1 LKGGDTLP
9 RGEDIIAG
17 LDIGTTKICCIIGEV
32 RDEKDIDII
41 GIGTNPSRGLRK
53 GVVVNIESTVESIKG
68 AVEEAELMAGCEID
82 SVYVGI
88 AGGHI
93 KGFNSHGVI
102 AVKNKE
108 VAQADINRVLDAAQ
122 AVAIPP
128 DREVIH
134 IIPQEYI
141 LDEQEGIKEPLGMS
155 GVRLEAK
162 VHIVTG
168 AVTSAQNI
176 VRSVNK
182 AGLEVKDIVLEQL
195 ASSDAVLERDE
206 KELGVAMVDVGG
218 GTSDLAIFFEESIK
232 HTSVLAI
239 GGNHITNDIA
249 IGLRTPQA
257 EAEKIKKTYGC
268 AMTSLV
274 KKDDTIE
281 VPSTGGREP
290 RILSRQILSE
300 IIEPRLEEMFNLV
313 KREIHIS
320 GYSELIASGI
330 VLTGGSAI
338 MDGITD
344 LAEKIFKLPVRKGF
358 PKGIGGLVD
367 VVNSPMYATG
377 VGLILF
383 GLKNRQHGKK
393 PRLTDK
399 NLFDKIFNRM
409 KCWVDDFF

>member
-1 LKGGDTLP
+1 MAKG
-9 RGEDIIAG
+9 ENIIAG
-17 LDIGTTKICCIIGEV
+17 LDIGTTKICCIIGEA
-32 RDEKDIDII
+32 RDEKEIDII
-41 GIGTNPSRGLRK
+41 GIGTHSSRGLRK

-88 AGGHI
+88 AGGHV

-102 AVKNKE
+102 AVRNKE
-108 VAQADINRVLDAAQ
+108 VSQFDIDRVLDAAQ

-182 AGLEVKDIVLEQL
+182 AGLEVKDIVLEPL
-195 ASSDAVLERDE
+195 ASSDAVLDRDE
-206 KELGVAMVDVGG
+206 KELGVAMVDIGG

-268 AMTSLV
+268 AMTALV

-281 VPSTGGREP
+281 VPSTGGRDP

-300 IIEPRLEEMFNLV
+300 IIEPRVEEMFNLI
-313 KREIHIS
+313 KREIEIS
-320 GYSELIASGI
+320 SFSELVASGV
-330 VLTGGSAI
+330 VLTGGASS
-338 MDGITD
+338 MEGMTE
-344 LAEKIFKLPVRKGF
+344 LAEKIFKLPVRMGF

-367 VVNSPMYATG
+367 VVSSPMYATS

-383 GLKNRQHGKK
+383 GMKNYQHGKK
-393 PRLTDK
+393 PKLIDR
-399 NLFDKIFNRM
+399 NLFDKIFVRM
-409 KCWVDDFF
+409 KGWVEDFF

>member
-1 LKGGDTLP
+1 LP
-9 RGEDIIAG
+9 KDENIIAG
-17 LDIGTTKICCIIGEV
+17 LDIGTTKICCIIGEA
-32 RDEKDIDII
+32 RDEKEVDII
-41 GIGTNPSRGLRK
+41 GIGTHPSKGLRK

-108 VAQADINRVLDAAQ
+108 VSQFDIDRVLEAAQ

-141 LDEQEGIKEPLGMS
+141 LDEQEGIREPLGMS

-182 AGLEVKDIVLEQL
+182 AGLEVKDIVLEPL
-195 ASSDAVLERDE
+195 ASSDAVLDRDE
-206 KELGVAMVDVGG
+206 KELGVAMVDIGG

-268 AMTSLV
+268 AMTALV

-281 VPSTGGREP
+281 VPSTGGRES

-300 IIEPRLEEMFNLV
+300 IIEPRVEEMFHLI
-313 KREIHIS
+313 KREVEIS
-320 GYSELIASGI
+320 GFSDLIASGV
-330 VLTGGSAI
+330 VLTGGAAS
-338 MDGITD
+338 MEGITD
-344 LAEKIFKLPVRKGF
+344 LAEKIFKLPVRRGF

-367 VVNSPMYATG
+367 VVSSPMYATS

-383 GLKNRQHGKK
+383 GLKNHQHGKK
-393 PRLTDK
+393 PKLIDR
-399 NLFDKIFNRM
+399 NLFDKIFDRM
-409 KCWVDDFF
+409 KGWVEDFF

>member
-1 LKGGDTLP
+1 MPKG
-9 RGEDIIAG
+9 ENIIAG

-32 RDEKDIDII
+32 RDEKEVDII
-41 GIGTNPSRGLRK
+41 GIGTHPSRGLRK

-108 VAQADINRVLDAAQ
+108 VSQFDIDRVTEAAQ

-182 AGLEVKDIVLEQL
+182 AGLEVKDIVLEPL
-195 ASSDAVLERDE
+195 ASSDAVLDRDE
-206 KELGVAMVDVGG
+206 KELGVAMVDIGG

-268 AMTSLV
+268 AMTALV

-281 VPSTGGREP
+281 VPSTGGRDS

-300 IIEPRLEEMFNLV
+300 IIEPRVEEMFNLI
-313 KREIHIS
+313 KREVDIS
-320 GYSELIASGI
+320 GFSELIASGV
-330 VLTGGSAI
+330 VLTGGAAS
-338 MDGITD
+338 MEGMTD
-344 LAEKIFKLPVRKGF
+344 LAEKIFKLPVRRGF

-367 VVNSPMYATG
+367 VVSSPMYATS

-383 GLKNRQHGKK
+383 GLKNHQHGKK
-393 PRLTDK
+393 PKLTDR
-399 NLFDKIFNRM
+399 NLFDKIFDRM
-409 KCWVDDFF
+409 KGWVEDFF

>member
-1 LKGGDTLP
+1 LP
-9 RGEDIIAG
+9 KDENIIAG
-17 LDIGTTKICCIIGEV
+17 LDIGTTKICCIIGEA
-32 RDEKDIDII
+32 RDEKEVDII
-41 GIGTNPSRGLRK
+41 GIGTHPSRGLRK

-108 VAQADINRVLDAAQ
+108 VSQFDIDRVLEAAQ

-141 LDEQEGIKEPLGMS
+141 LDEQEGIREPLGMS

-182 AGLEVKDIVLEQL
+182 AGLEVKDIVLEPL
-195 ASSDAVLERDE
+195 ASSDAVLDRDE
-206 KELGVAMVDVGG
+206 KELGVAMVDIGG

-268 AMTSLV
+268 AMTALV
-274 KKDDTIE
+274 RKDDTIE
-281 VPSTGGREP
+281 VPSTGGRES

-300 IIEPRLEEMFNLV
+300 IIEPRVEEMFHLI
-313 KREIHIS
+313 KREVEIS
-320 GYSELIASGI
+320 GFSELIASGV
-330 VLTGGSAI
+330 VLTGGAAS
-338 MDGITD
+338 MEGITD
-344 LAEKIFKLPVRKGF
+344 LAEKIFKLPVRRGF

-367 VVNSPMYATG
+367 VVSSPMYATS

-383 GLKNRQHGKK
+383 GLKNHQHGKK
-393 PRLTDK
+393 PKLIDR
-399 NLFDKIFNRM
+399 NLFDKIFDRM
-409 KCWVDDFF
+409 KGWVEDFF

>member
-1 LKGGDTLP
+1 MPKS
-9 RGEDIIAG
+9 EDIIAG

-32 RDEKDIDII
+32 RDEKEIDII
-41 GIGTNPSRGLRK
+41 GIGSHPSRGLRK
-53 GVVVNIESTVESIKG
+53 GVVVNIESTVESIKN

-108 VAQADINRVLDAAQ
+108 VAQPDIDRVLDAAQ

-134 IIPQEYI
+134 IIPQEFI
-141 LDEQEGIKEPLGMS
+141 LDEQEGIREPIGMT

-176 VRSVNK
+176 IRSVNK
-182 AGLEVKDIVLEQL
+182 AGLDVKDIVLEQL
-195 ASSDAVLERDE
+195 ASSDAVLDRDE
-206 KELGVAMVDVGG
+206 KELGVAMVDIGG
-218 GTSDLAIFFEESIK
+218 GTSDLAIFFEEGIK

-239 GGNHITNDIA
+239 GGNHLTNDIA
-249 IGLRTPQA
+249 IGLRTPQV

-268 AMTSLV
+268 AMTALV
-274 KKDDTIE
+274 KKDETIE

-290 RILSRQILSE
+290 RVLSRQILSE
-300 IIEPRLEEMFNLV
+300 IIEPRLEEIFNMI
-313 KREIHIS
+313 KREISIS

-338 MDGITD
+338 MDGMTEM
-344 LAEKIFKLPVRKGF
+344 AEKIFKLPVRRGF

-383 GLKNRQHGKK
+383 GLKNRQYGKK
-393 PRLTDK
+393 PNLTDRH
-399 NLFDKIFNRM
+399 LFDKIFNRM
-409 KCWVDDFF
+409 KGWVEDFF

>member
-1 LKGGDTLP
+1 MPKS
-9 RGEDIIAG
+9 ENIIAG

-32 RDEKDIDII
+32 RDEKEVDII
-41 GIGTNPSRGLRK
+41 GIGTHPSRGLRK

-108 VAQADINRVLDAAQ
+108 VSQFDIDRVLEAAQ

-141 LDEQEGIKEPLGMS
+141 LDEQEGIREPLGMS

-182 AGLEVKDIVLEQL
+182 AGLEVKDIVLEPL
-195 ASSDAVLERDE
+195 ASSDAVLDRDE
-206 KELGVAMVDVGG
+206 KELGVAMVDIGG

-268 AMTSLV
+268 AMTALV
-274 KKDDTIE
+274 RKDDTIE
-281 VPSTGGREP
+281 VPSTGGRES

-300 IIEPRLEEMFNLV
+300 IIEPRVEEMFHLI
-313 KREIHIS
+313 KREVEIS
-320 GYSELIASGI
+320 GFSELIASGV
-330 VLTGGSAI
+330 VLTGGAAS
-338 MDGITD
+338 MEGITD
-344 LAEKIFKLPVRKGF
+344 LAEKIFKLPVRRGF

-367 VVNSPMYATG
+367 VVSSPMYATS

-383 GLKNRQHGKK
+383 GLKNHQHGKK
-393 PRLTDK
+393 PKLIDR
-399 NLFDKIFNRM
+399 NLFDKIFDRM
-409 KCWVDDFF
+409 KGWVEDFF

>member
-1 LKGGDTLP
+1 MPKG
-9 RGEDIIAG
+9 ENIIAG

-32 RDEKDIDII
+32 RDDKEADII
-41 GIGTNPSRGLRK
+41 GIGTHPSRGLRK

-108 VAQADINRVLDAAQ
+108 VSQFDIDRVIEAAQ

-182 AGLEVKDIVLEQL
+182 AGLEVKDIVLEPL
-195 ASSDAVLERDE
+195 ASSDAVLDRDE
-206 KELGVAMVDVGG
+206 KELGVAMVDIGG

-268 AMTSLV
+268 AMTALV

-281 VPSTGGREP
+281 VPSTGGRDS

-300 IIEPRLEEMFNLV
+300 IIEPRVEEMFNLI
-313 KREIHIS
+313 KREVDIS
-320 GYSELIASGI
+320 GFSELIASGV
-330 VLTGGSAI
+330 VLTGGAAS
-338 MDGITD
+338 MEGMTD
-344 LAEKIFKLPVRKGF
+344 LAEKIFKLPVRRGF

-367 VVNSPMYATG
+367 VVSSPMYATS

-383 GLKNRQHGKK
+383 GLKNHQHGKK
-393 PRLTDK
+393 PKLTDR
-399 NLFDKIFNRM
+399 NLFDKIFDRM
-409 KCWVDDFF
+409 KGWVEDFF

>member
-1 LKGGDTLP
+1 MPKD
-9 RGEDIIAG
+9 ENIIAG
-17 LDIGTTKICCIIGEV
+17 LDIGTTKICCIIGEA
-32 RDEKDIDII
+32 RDEKEVDII
-41 GIGTNPSRGLRK
+41 GIGTHPSRGLRK

-108 VAQADINRVLDAAQ
+108 VSQFDIDRVLEAAQ

-141 LDEQEGIKEPLGMS
+141 LDEQEGIREPLGMS

-182 AGLEVKDIVLEQL
+182 AGLEVKDIVLEPL
-195 ASSDAVLERDE
+195 ASSDAVLDRDE
-206 KELGVAMVDVGG
+206 KELGVAMVDIGG

-268 AMTSLV
+268 AMTALV

-281 VPSTGGREP
+281 VPSTGGRES

-300 IIEPRLEEMFNLV
+300 IIEPRVEEMFHLI
-313 KREIHIS
+313 KREVEIS
-320 GYSELIASGI
+320 GFSELIASGV
-330 VLTGGSAI
+330 VLTGGAAS
-338 MDGITD
+338 MEGITD
-344 LAEKIFKLPVRKGF
+344 LAEKIFKLPVRRGF

-367 VVNSPMYATG
+367 VVSSPMYATS

-383 GLKNRQHGKK
+383 GLKNHQHGKK
-393 PRLTDK
+393 PKLIDR
-399 NLFDKIFNRM
+399 NLFDKIFDRM
-409 KCWVDDFF
+409 KGWVEDFF

>member
-1 LKGGDTLP
+1 LP
-9 RGEDIIAG
+9 KDENIIAG
-17 LDIGTTKICCIIGEV
+17 LDIGTTKICCIIGEA
-32 RDEKDIDII
+32 RDEKEVDII
-41 GIGTNPSRGLRK
+41 GIGTHPSRGLRK

-108 VAQADINRVLDAAQ
+108 VSQFDIDRVLEAAQ

-141 LDEQEGIKEPLGMS
+141 LDEQEGIREPLGMS

-182 AGLEVKDIVLEQL
+182 AGLEVKDIVLEPL
-195 ASSDAVLERDE
+195 ASSDAVLDRDE
-206 KELGVAMVDVGG
+206 KELGVAMVDIGG

-268 AMTSLV
+268 AMTALV
-274 KKDDTIE
+274 RKDDTIE
-281 VPSTGGREP
+281 VPSTGGRES

-300 IIEPRLEEMFNLV
+300 IIEPRVEEMFHLI
-313 KREIHIS
+313 KREVEIS
-320 GYSELIASGI
+320 GFSDLIASGV
-330 VLTGGSAI
+330 VLTGGAAS
-338 MDGITD
+338 MEGITD
-344 LAEKIFKLPVRKGF
+344 LAEKIFKLPVRRGF

-367 VVNSPMYATG
+367 VVSSPMYATS

-383 GLKNRQHGKK
+383 GLKNHQHGKK
-393 PRLTDK
+393 PKLIDR
-399 NLFDKIFNRM
+399 NLFDKIFDRM
-409 KCWVDDFF
+409 KGWVEDFF

>member
-1 LKGGDTLP
+1 LPKG
-9 RGEDIIAG
+9 ENIIAG

-32 RDEKDIDII
+32 RDEKEVDII
-41 GIGTNPSRGLRK
+41 GIGTHPSKGLRK

-108 VAQADINRVLDAAQ
+108 VSQFDIDRVIEAAQ

-182 AGLEVKDIVLEQL
+182 AGLEVKDIVLEPL
-195 ASSDAVLERDE
+195 ASSDAVLDRDE
-206 KELGVAMVDVGG
+206 KELGVAMVDIGG

-257 EAEKIKKTYGC
+257 EAEKIKKTFGC
-268 AMTSLV
+268 AMTALV

-281 VPSTGGREP
+281 VPSTGGRDS

-300 IIEPRLEEMFNLV
+300 IIEPRVEEMFNLI
-313 KREIHIS
+313 KREIDIS
-320 GYSELIASGI
+320 GFSELIASGV
-330 VLTGGSAI
+330 VLTGGAAS
-338 MDGITD
+338 MEGMTD
-344 LAEKIFKLPVRKGF
+344 LAEKIFKLPVRRGA

-367 VVNSPMYATG
+367 VVSSPMYATS

-383 GLKNRQHGKK
+383 GLKNHHHEKR
-393 PRLTDK
+393 PRLTDR
-399 NLFDKIFNRM
+399 NLFDKIFDRM
-409 KCWVDDFF
+409 KGWVEDFF

>member
-1 LKGGDTLP
+1 MP

-108 VAQADINRVLDAAQ
+108 VGQADINRVLDAAQ

-377 VGLILF
+377 VGLVLF

>member
-1 LKGGDTLP
+1 MPKD
-9 RGEDIIAG
+9 ENIIAG
-17 LDIGTTKICCIIGEV
+17 LDIGTTKICCIIGEA
-32 RDEKDIDII
+32 RDEKEVDII
-41 GIGTNPSRGLRK
+41 GIGTHPSRGLRK

-108 VAQADINRVLDAAQ
+108 VSQFDIDRVLEAAQ

-141 LDEQEGIKEPLGMS
+141 LDEQEGIREPLGMS

-182 AGLEVKDIVLEQL
+182 AGLEVKDIVLEPL
-195 ASSDAVLERDE
+195 ASSDAVLDRDE
-206 KELGVAMVDVGG
+206 KELGVAMVDIGG

-268 AMTSLV
+268 AMTALV

-281 VPSTGGREP
+281 VPSTGGRES

-300 IIEPRLEEMFNLV
+300 IIEPRVEEMFHLI
-313 KREIHIS
+313 KREVEIS
-320 GYSELIASGI
+320 GFSDLIASGV
-330 VLTGGSAI
+330 VLTGGAAS
-338 MDGITD
+338 MEGITD
-344 LAEKIFKLPVRKGF
+344 LAEKIFKLPVRRGF

-367 VVNSPMYATG
+367 VVSSPMYATS

-383 GLKNRQHGKK
+383 GLKNHQHGKK
-393 PRLTDK
+393 PKLIDR
-399 NLFDKIFNRM
+399 NLFDKIFDRM
-409 KCWVDDFF
+409 KGWVEDFF

>member
-1 LKGGDTLP
+1 LP
-9 RGEDIIAG
+9 KDENIIAG
-17 LDIGTTKICCIIGEV
+17 LDIGTTKICCIIGEA
-32 RDEKDIDII
+32 RDEKEVDII
-41 GIGTNPSRGLRK
+41 GIGTHPSRGLRK

-108 VAQADINRVLDAAQ
+108 VSQFDIDRVLEAAQ

-141 LDEQEGIKEPLGMS
+141 LDEQEGIREPLGMS

-182 AGLEVKDIVLEQL
+182 AGLEVKDIVLEPL
-195 ASSDAVLERDE
+195 ASSDAVLDRDE
-206 KELGVAMVDVGG
+206 KELGVAMVDIGG

-268 AMTSLV
+268 AMTALV

-281 VPSTGGREP
+281 VPSTGGRES

-300 IIEPRLEEMFNLV
+300 IIEPRVEEMFHLI
-313 KREIHIS
+313 KREVEIS
-320 GYSELIASGI
+320 GFSDLIASGV
-330 VLTGGSAI
+330 VLTGGAAS
-338 MDGITD
+338 MEGITD
-344 LAEKIFKLPVRKGF
+344 LAEKIFKLPVRRGF

-367 VVNSPMYATG
+367 VVSSPMYATS

-383 GLKNRQHGKK
+383 GLKNHQHGKK
-393 PRLTDK
+393 PKLIDR
-399 NLFDKIFNRM
+399 NLFDKIFDRM
-409 KCWVDDFF
+409 KGWVEDFF

>member
-1 LKGGDTLP
+1 MPKD
-9 RGEDIIAG
+9 ENIIAG
-17 LDIGTTKICCIIGEV
+17 LDIGTTKICCIIGEA
-32 RDEKDIDII
+32 RDEKEVDII
-41 GIGTNPSRGLRK
+41 GIGTHPSRGLRK

-108 VAQADINRVLDAAQ
+108 VSQFDIDRVLEAAQ

-141 LDEQEGIKEPLGMS
+141 LDEQEGIREPLGMS

-182 AGLEVKDIVLEQL
+182 AGLEVKDIVLEPL
-195 ASSDAVLERDE
+195 ASSDAVLDRDE
-206 KELGVAMVDVGG
+206 KELGVAMVDIGG

-268 AMTSLV
+268 AMTALV
-274 KKDDTIE
+274 RKDDTIE
-281 VPSTGGREP
+281 VPSTGGRES

-300 IIEPRLEEMFNLV
+300 IIEPRVEEMFHLI
-313 KREIHIS
+313 KREVEIS
-320 GYSELIASGI
+320 GFSDLIASGV
-330 VLTGGSAI
+330 VLTGGAAS
-338 MDGITD
+338 MEGITD
-344 LAEKIFKLPVRKGF
+344 LAEKIFKLPVRRGF

-367 VVNSPMYATG
+367 VVSSPMYATS

-383 GLKNRQHGKK
+383 GLKNHQHGKK
-393 PRLTDK
+393 PKLIDR
-399 NLFDKIFNRM
+399 NLFDKIFDRM
-409 KCWVDDFF
+409 KGWVEDFF

>member
-1 LKGGDTLP
+1 MPKG
-9 RGEDIIAG
+9 ENIIAG
-17 LDIGTTKICCIIGEV
+17 LDIGTTKICCIIGEM
-32 RDEKDIDII
+32 RDDKEIDII
-41 GIGTNPSRGLRK
+41 GIGTHPSRGLRK

-108 VAQADINRVLDAAQ
+108 VSQFDIDRVIEAAQ

-141 LDEQEGIKEPLGMS
+141 LDEQEGIKEPMGMS

-182 AGLEVKDIVLEQL
+182 AGLEVKDIVLEPL
-195 ASSDAVLERDE
+195 ASSDAVLDRDE
-206 KELGVAMVDVGG
+206 KELGVAMVDIGG

-268 AMTSLV
+268 AMTALV

-281 VPSTGGREP
+281 VPSTGGRDN

-300 IIEPRLEEMFNLV
+300 IIEPRVEEMFNLI
-313 KREIHIS
+313 KREVDIS
-320 GYSELIASGI
+320 GFSELIASGV
-330 VLTGGSAI
+330 VLTGGAAS
-338 MDGITD
+338 MEGMTD
-344 LAEKIFKLPVRKGF
+344 SAEKIFKLPVRRGF

-367 VVNSPMYATG
+367 VVSSPMYATS

-383 GLKNRQHGKK
+383 GLKNHQHGKK
-393 PRLTDK
+393 PKLTDR
-399 NLFDKIFNRM
+399 NLFDKIFDRM
-409 KCWVDDFF
+409 KGWVEDFF

>member
-1 LKGGDTLP
+1 MSKG
-9 RGEDIIAG
+9 ENIIAG
-17 LDIGTTKICCIIGEV
+17 LDIGTTKICCIISEAKGEK
-32 RDEKDIDII
+32 EIDII
-41 GIGTNPSRGLRK
+41 GIGSHPSRGLRK

-68 AVEEAELMAGCEID
+68 AVEEAELMAGCEVD

-93 KGFNSHGVI
+93 KGFNSHGII

-108 VAQADINRVLDAAQ
+108 VNQPDIDRVLDAAQ

-134 IIPQEYI
+134 IIPQEFI
-141 LDEQEGIKEPLGMS
+141 LDGQEGIKEPLGMT
-155 GVRLEAK
+155 GIRLEAK

-176 VRSVNK
+176 IRSVNK
-182 AGLEVKDIVLEQL
+182 AGLEVKDIVLEQI
-195 ASSDAVLERDE
+195 ASSDAVLDRDE
-206 KELGVAMVDVGG
+206 KELGVAMVDIGG

-249 IGLRTPQA
+249 IGLRTPQI
-257 EAEKIKKTYGC
+257 EAEKVKKTYGC
-268 AMTSLV
+268 AMTSMI

-281 VPSTGGREP
+281 VPSTGGRDP
-290 RILSRQILSE
+290 RVLSRQILCE
-300 IIEPRLEEMFNLV
+300 IIEPRLEEMFNLI
-313 KREIHIS
+313 KREIDIS

-338 MDGITD
+338 MLGMPE
-344 LAEKIFKLPVRKGF
+344 LAEKI
-358 PKGIGGLVD
+358 
-367 VVNSPMYATG
+367 
-377 VGLILF
+377 
-383 GLKNRQHGKK
+383 
-393 PRLTDK
+393 
-399 NLFDKIFNRM
+399 
-409 KCWVDDFF
+409 

>member
-1 LKGGDTLP
+1 MPKS
-9 RGEDIIAG
+9 ENIIAG
-17 LDIGTTKICCIIGEV
+17 LDIGTTKICCIIGEA
-32 RDEKDIDII
+32 RDEKEVDII
-41 GIGTNPSRGLRK
+41 GIGTHPSRGLRK

-108 VAQADINRVLDAAQ
+108 VSQFDIDRVLEAAQ

-141 LDEQEGIKEPLGMS
+141 LDEQEGIREPLGMS

-182 AGLEVKDIVLEQL
+182 AGLEVKDIVLEPL
-195 ASSDAVLERDE
+195 ASSDAVLDRDE
-206 KELGVAMVDVGG
+206 KELGVAMVDIGG

-268 AMTSLV
+268 AMTALV

-281 VPSTGGREP
+281 VPSTGGRES

-300 IIEPRLEEMFNLV
+300 IIEPRVEEMFHLI
-313 KREIHIS
+313 KREVEIS
-320 GYSELIASGI
+320 GFSELIASGV
-330 VLTGGSAI
+330 VLTGGAAS
-338 MDGITD
+338 MEGITD
-344 LAEKIFKLPVRKGF
+344 LAEKIFKLPVRRGF

-367 VVNSPMYATG
+367 VVSSPMYATS

-383 GLKNRQHGKK
+383 GLKNHQHGKK
-393 PRLTDK
+393 PKLIDR
-399 NLFDKIFNRM
+399 NLFDKIFDRM
-409 KCWVDDFF
+409 KGWVEDFF

>member
-1 LKGGDTLP
+1 MPKS
-9 RGEDIIAG
+9 EDIIAG

-32 RDEKDIDII
+32 RDEREIDII
-41 GIGTNPSRGLRK
+41 GIGNNPSRGLRK

-108 VAQADINRVLDAAQ
+108 VAQPDIDRVLDAAQ

-134 IIPQEYI
+134 IIPQEFI
-141 LDEQEGIKEPLGMS
+141 LDEQEGIREPLGMT

-176 VRSVNK
+176 IRSVNK
-182 AGLEVKDIVLEQL
+182 AGLDVKDIVLEQL
-195 ASSDAVLERDE
+195 ASSDAALDRDE
-206 KELGVAMVDVGG
+206 KELGVALVDIGG
-218 GTSDLAIFFEESIK
+218 GTSDLAIFFEEGIK

-239 GGNHITNDIA
+239 GGNHLTNDIA

-257 EAEKIKKTYGC
+257 DAEKIKKTYGC
-268 AMTSLV
+268 AMTALV
-274 KKDDTIE
+274 KKDETIE
-281 VPSTGGREP
+281 VPSTGGRDP
-290 RILSRQILSE
+290 RVLSRQILSE
-300 IIEPRLEEMFNLV
+300 IIEPRLEEIFNLI
-313 KREIHIS
+313 KREISIS

-344 LAEKIFKLPVRKGF
+344 MAEKIFKLPVRRGF

-383 GLKNRQHGKK
+383 GLKNRQYGKK

-409 KCWVDDFF
+409 KGWMEDFF

>member
-1 LKGGDTLP
+1 
-9 RGEDIIAG
+9 
-17 LDIGTTKICCIIGEV
+17 
-32 RDEKDIDII
+32 
-41 GIGTNPSRGLRK
+41 
-53 GVVVNIESTVESIKG
+53 
-68 AVEEAELMAGCEID
+68 
-82 SVYVGI
+82 
-88 AGGHI
+88 
-93 KGFNSHGVI
+93 
-102 AVKNKE
+102 
-108 VAQADINRVLDAAQ
+108 
-122 AVAIPP
+122 
-128 DREVIH
+128 
-134 IIPQEYI
+134 
-141 LDEQEGIKEPLGMS
+141 
-155 GVRLEAK
+155 
-162 VHIVTG
+162 
-168 AVTSAQNI
+168 
-176 VRSVNK
+176 
-182 AGLEVKDIVLEQL
+182 
-195 ASSDAVLERDE
+195 
-206 KELGVAMVDVGG
+206 
-218 GTSDLAIFFEESIK
+218 
-232 HTSVLAI
+232 
-239 GGNHITNDIA
+239 
-249 IGLRTPQA
+249 
-257 EAEKIKKTYGC
+257 
-268 AMTSLV
+268 
-274 KKDDTIE
+274 KDDTIE

>member
-1 LKGGDTLP
+1 MPKG
-9 RGEDIIAG
+9 ENIIAG

-32 RDEKDIDII
+32 RDEKEVDII
-41 GIGTNPSRGLRK
+41 GIGTHPSRGLRK

-68 AVEEAELMAGCEID
+68 AVEEAELMAGCEIE

-108 VAQADINRVLDAAQ
+108 VSQFDIDRVIEAAQ

-182 AGLEVKDIVLEQL
+182 AGLEVKDIVLEPL
-195 ASSDAVLERDE
+195 ASSDAVLDRDE
-206 KELGVAMVDVGG
+206 KELGVAMVDIGG

-268 AMTSLV
+268 AMTALV

-281 VPSTGGREP
+281 VPSTGGRDS

-300 IIEPRLEEMFNLV
+300 IIEPRVEEMFNLI
-313 KREIHIS
+313 KREVDIS
-320 GYSELIASGI
+320 GFSELIASGV
-330 VLTGGSAI
+330 VLTGGAAS
-338 MDGITD
+338 MEGMTD
-344 LAEKIFKLPVRKGF
+344 LAEKIFKLPVRRGF

-367 VVNSPMYATG
+367 VVSSPMYATS

-383 GLKNRQHGKK
+383 GLKNHQHGKK
-393 PRLTDK
+393 PKLTDR
-399 NLFDKIFNRM
+399 NLFDKIFDRM
-409 KCWVDDFF
+409 KGWVEDFF

>member
-1 LKGGDTLP
+1 LAKG
-9 RGEDIIAG
+9 ENIIAG
-17 LDIGTTKICCIIGEV
+17 LDIGTTKICCIIGEA
-32 RDEKDIDII
+32 RDEKEIDII
-41 GIGTNPSRGLRK
+41 GIGTHSSRGLRK

-88 AGGHI
+88 AGGHV

-102 AVKNKE
+102 AVRNKE
-108 VAQADINRVLDAAQ
+108 VSQFDIDRVLDAAQ

-182 AGLEVKDIVLEQL
+182 AGLEVKDIVLEPL
-195 ASSDAVLERDE
+195 ASSDAVLDRDE
-206 KELGVAMVDVGG
+206 KELGVAMVDIGG

-268 AMTSLV
+268 AMTALV

-281 VPSTGGREP
+281 VPSTGGRDP

-300 IIEPRLEEMFNLV
+300 IIEPRVEEMFNLI
-313 KREIHIS
+313 KREIEIS
-320 GYSELIASGI
+320 SFSELVASGV
-330 VLTGGSAI
+330 VLTGGASS
-338 MDGITD
+338 MEGMTE
-344 LAEKIFKLPVRKGF
+344 LAEKIFKLPVRMGF

-367 VVNSPMYATG
+367 VVSSPMYATS

-383 GLKNRQHGKK
+383 GMKNYQHGKK
-393 PRLTDK
+393 PKLIDR
-399 NLFDKIFNRM
+399 NLFDKIFVRM
-409 KCWVDDFF
+409 KGWVEDFF

>member
-1 LKGGDTLP
+1 MPKS
-9 RGEDIIAG
+9 ENIIAG

-32 RDEKDIDII
+32 RDEKEVDII
-41 GIGTNPSRGLRK
+41 GIGTHPSRGLRK

-108 VAQADINRVLDAAQ
+108 VSQFDIDRVLEAAQ

-141 LDEQEGIKEPLGMS
+141 LDEQEGIREPLGMS

-182 AGLEVKDIVLEQL
+182 AGLEVKDIVLEPL
-195 ASSDAVLERDE
+195 ASSDAVLDRDE
-206 KELGVAMVDVGG
+206 KELGVAMVDIGG

-268 AMTSLV
+268 AMTALV

-281 VPSTGGREP
+281 VPSTGGRES

-300 IIEPRLEEMFNLV
+300 IIEPRVEEMFHLI
-313 KREIHIS
+313 KREVEIS
-320 GYSELIASGI
+320 GFSELIASGV
-330 VLTGGSAI
+330 VLTGGAAS
-338 MDGITD
+338 MEGITD
-344 LAEKIFKLPVRKGF
+344 LAEKIFKLPVRRGF

-367 VVNSPMYATG
+367 VVSSPMYATS

-383 GLKNRQHGKK
+383 GLKNHQHGKK
-393 PRLTDK
+393 PKLIDR
-399 NLFDKIFNRM
+399 NLFDKIFDRM
-409 KCWVDDFF
+409 KGWVEDFF

>member
-1 LKGGDTLP
+1 MPKD
-9 RGEDIIAG
+9 ENIIAG
-17 LDIGTTKICCIIGEV
+17 LDIGTTKICCIIGEA
-32 RDEKDIDII
+32 RDEKEVDII
-41 GIGTNPSRGLRK
+41 GIGTHPSRGLRK

-108 VAQADINRVLDAAQ
+108 VSQFDIDRVLEAAQ

-141 LDEQEGIKEPLGMS
+141 LDEQEGIREPLGMS

-182 AGLEVKDIVLEQL
+182 AGLEVKDIVLEPL
-195 ASSDAVLERDE
+195 ASSDAVLDRDE
-206 KELGVAMVDVGG
+206 KELGVAMVDIGG

-268 AMTSLV
+268 AMTALV
-274 KKDDTIE
+274 RKDDTIE
-281 VPSTGGREP
+281 VPSTGGRES

-300 IIEPRLEEMFNLV
+300 IIEPRVEEMFHLI
-313 KREIHIS
+313 KREVEIS
-320 GYSELIASGI
+320 GFSELIASGV
-330 VLTGGSAI
+330 VLTGGAAS
-338 MDGITD
+338 MEGITD
-344 LAEKIFKLPVRKGF
+344 LAEKIFKLPVRRGF

-367 VVNSPMYATG
+367 VVSSPMYATS

-383 GLKNRQHGKK
+383 GLKNHQHGKK
-393 PRLTDK
+393 PKLIDR
-399 NLFDKIFNRM
+399 NLFDKIFDRM
-409 KCWVDDFF
+409 KGWVEDFF

>member
-1 LKGGDTLP
+1 MPKS
-9 RGEDIIAG
+9 EDIIAG

-32 RDEKDIDII
+32 RDEKEIDII
-41 GIGTNPSRGLRK
+41 GIGSHPSRGLRK

-108 VAQADINRVLDAAQ
+108 VTQPDINRVLDAAQ

-128 DREVIH
+128 DRELIH
-134 IIPQEYI
+134 IIPQEFI
-141 LDEQEGIKEPLGMS
+141 LDEQEGIREPLGMT

-176 VRSVNK
+176 IRSVNK
-182 AGLEVKDIVLEQL
+182 AGLDVKDIVLEQL
-195 ASSDAVLERDE
+195 ASSDAVLDRDE
-206 KELGVAMVDVGG
+206 KELGVALVDIGG
-218 GTSDLAIFFEESIK
+218 GTSDLAIFFEEGIK

-239 GGNHITNDIA
+239 GGNHLTNDIA
-249 IGLRTPQA
+249 IGLRTPQV

-268 AMTSLV
+268 AMTALV
-274 KKDDTIE
+274 KKDETIE

-290 RILSRQILSE
+290 RVLSRQILSE
-300 IIEPRLEEMFNLV
+300 IIEPRLEEIFNLI
-313 KREIHIS
+313 KREISIS
-320 GYSELIASGI
+320 GYSDLIASGL

-338 MDGITD
+338 MDGMTD
-344 LAEKIFKLPVRKGF
+344 MAEKIFKLPVRRGF

-393 PRLTDK
+393 PRLTDR

-409 KCWVDDFF
+409 KGWVEDFF